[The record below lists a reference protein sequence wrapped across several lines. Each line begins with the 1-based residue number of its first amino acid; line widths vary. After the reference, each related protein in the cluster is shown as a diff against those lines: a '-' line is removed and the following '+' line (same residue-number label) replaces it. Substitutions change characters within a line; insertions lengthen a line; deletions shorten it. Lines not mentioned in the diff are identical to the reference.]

1 MLSQGGAVSSPG
13 DGGWGGG
20 RGEQGLAGS
29 ELHSLVV
36 GQGLEW
42 GEGGWLKWKT
52 LKWQIFI
59 SFVNSFRKRWEHLA
73 GTLQLS

>member
-1 MLSQGGAVSSPG
+1 MVPHPGQAGRCPREGHVSRSGVRSAFWWWARGGSA
-13 DGGWGGG
+13 
-20 RGEQGLAGS
+20 
-29 ELHSLVV
+29 
-36 GQGLEW
+36 

-52 LKWQIFI
+52 LRWQIFI